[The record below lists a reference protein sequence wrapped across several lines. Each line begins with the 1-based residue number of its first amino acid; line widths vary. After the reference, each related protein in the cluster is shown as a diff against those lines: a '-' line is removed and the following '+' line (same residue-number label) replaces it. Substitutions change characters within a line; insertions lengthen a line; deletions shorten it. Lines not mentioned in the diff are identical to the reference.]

1 MPAATQE
8 SRLLCRIPATFHTAI
23 LFSAV
28 LFILISG
35 TARAQTPPDTPPVPG
50 LGTVTNYLGFS
61 VRYGMAGTGG
71 AGGLDAAAAAKLAGK
86 SESFAVDVLTP
97 PQVPG
102 EKRLLG
108 TGEAHGIQEADL
120 QTVATLLWDYA
131 ALKTISPRLQE
142 ARVEERSPTR
152 ILVYE
157 ELGIAV
163 LGIKIGYKF
172 RIESIRD
179 DFPDGAV
186 GLRYR
191 LTESLDGKLYE
202 ADSSWYLK
210 EIEVGGKKML
220 YMRTYSTSGM
230 RNPGFGVAG
239 AVKAF
244 TGGELTGQIQE
255 IAREARNR
263 HK

>member
-1 MPAATQE
+1 MPAATQGF
-8 SRLLCRIPATFHTAI
+8 RLPGRSTSPLPTVIVLLGA
-23 LFSAV
+23 LFV
-28 LFILISG
+28 LLPG
-35 TARAQTPPDTPPVPG
+35 TAWAQTPPETPPLPG
-50 LGTVTNYLGFS
+50 PGTVASYLGFS
-61 VRYGMAGTGG
+61 VRYGMAGLGGTG
-71 AGGLDAAAAAKLAGK
+71 ALDAATAAKLAGK
-86 SESFAVDVLTP
+86 AESFAVDVLTP
-97 PQVPG
+97 AQVPG
-102 EKRLLG
+102 EKRVLG

-142 ARVEERSPTR
+142 ARVEERSPNR

-263 HK
+263 RK